1 MSDDEDDERL
11 AQLDRAV
18 EAMQGQLA
26 GLERQ
31 NIELW
36 RTVTEEQDR
45 NKVLEE
51 EHKELES
58 EALTHKLDVLRARS
72 TGDTI
77 EAERHEIKV
86 F

>member
-45 NKVLEE
+45 
-51 EHKELES
+51 
-58 EALTHKLDVLRARS
+58 
-72 TGDTI
+72 
-77 EAERHEIKV
+77 
-86 F
+86 